1 MTRLRRT
8 VVTAVAALV
17 LGLAGCTTERAP
29 APTPTPVPL
38 PTHATT
44 PLGAKWVWSDFER
57 LRPVLG
63 ELRGGHTYVE
73 VVLCD
78 VQPARG
84 EFDWSVPDSFV
95 QRARGI
101 GVGSLVKLRTGR
113 CWATP
118 GDAKYARGQ
127 GVTESAMP
135 KDMAVYTDFVERA
148 VRRYSALGVTE
159 FAVENEVNSPS
170 FWDGTPEDYAVL
182 ARAAATAVHAADPDA
197 LVVDGAVSSAGA
209 GYALAASLL
218 AAGRD
223 TEALATY
230 RTYYARRFGTRGGEA
245 AIDDVTTVAG
255 LRAELARPG
264 PASMVRFTDT
274 IDGLFRAGVFQVRQV
289 HFYESWQALP
299 AVLAS
304 VRSRTPAGV
313 PVELWELG
321 IYDEDRSA
329 GAAERTAE
337 VVKSTVI
344 ALGAGVRKVLWL
356 PFLDNPDGRLGQNL
370 HGLVSATGDVRGAFS
385 AFALISRAAAD
396 DAPVEPVRRP
406 GLAGATFGAER
417 PTVVAWATGGRVR
430 LPSVP
435 DATGEVL
442 DADAAVGA
450 SGPAATSVTGQPVL
464 ITTTGP
470 ASDLEEITQ

>member
-1 MTRLRRT
+1 MTRPRRT
-8 VVTAVAALV
+8 AALV
-17 LGLAGCTTERAP
+17 AVLALLVGLAGCTTEP
-29 APTPTPVPL
+29 EPSPTPVPES
-38 PTHATT
+38 THTST
-44 PLGAKWVWSDFER
+44 PLGAKWVWSDFDR

-78 VQPARG
+78 VQPTRG
-84 EFDWSVPDSFV
+84 RFDWSVPDSFV

-118 GDAKYARGQ
+118 GPARYERGQ

-135 KDMAVYTDFVERA
+135 GDMAVYTDFVERA

-223 TEALATY
+223 AEAVASY

-274 IDGLFRAGVFQVRQV
+274 IDGLFREGVFQVRQV

-321 IYDEDRSA
+321 IYDENRSPD
-329 GAAERTAE
+329 AAVRTAE

-344 ALGAGVRKVLWL
+344 ALRAGVRKVLWL

-370 HGLVSATGDVRGAFS
+370 HGLVTASGDVRGAFS

-396 DAPVEPVRRP
+396 GAPVGTVRRP

-417 PTVVAWATGGRVR
+417 PTVVAWATAGRVR

-435 DATGEVL
+435 DTTGEVL
-442 DADAAVGA
+442 DGDAAVGA
-450 SGPAATSVTGQPVL
+450 TGPAATVVTAQPVL

-470 ASDLEEITQ
+470 ASALEEITQ